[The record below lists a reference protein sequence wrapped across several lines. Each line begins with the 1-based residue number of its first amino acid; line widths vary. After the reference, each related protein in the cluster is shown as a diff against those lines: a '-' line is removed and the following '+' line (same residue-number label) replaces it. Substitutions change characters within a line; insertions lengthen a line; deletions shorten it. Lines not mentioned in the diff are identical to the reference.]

1 MLDYPENMVF
11 KNVYKNKKFNE
22 IYLDGEELTEHLEIK
37 KLIRKPLDKDYSF
50 NTPGKFLFNNEK
62 FKKFIVDHH
71 IDLDLTD
78 FEKKY
83 WSIDS
88 TPLRLLIGRFHM
100 SYEQMDE
107 LIKYL
112 NSRPHDLSKDN
123 NYDHLIK
130 EYLKLT
136 AEAISSNITICPW
149 LKEFDHLIML
159 PNQNEKVITWDFL
172 PSFYTSQKD
181 LYNNDKYLD
190 TEIFKSGNIKK
201 YYQEVCS
208 SLDELLSQHGYI
220 RENNYYRVEKES
232 EDEIILVCHFGM
244 MSVLMSHLMNIPYV
258 IIANT
263 MCCPP
268 TGITRFVSEERRQ
281 GVAHF
286 RCLCFGETP
295 HLVLENYKPSFAAR
309 FCETFSSK
317 DRH

>member
-1 MLDYPENMVF
+1 MKITIIRHADPDYEHNTLTPTGF
-11 KNVYKNKKFNE
+11 KEVEALKKHFVLNNNATVYAS
-22 IYLDGEELTEHLEIK
+22 
-37 KLIRKPLDKDYSF
+37 PL
-50 NTPGKFLFNNEK
+50 N
-62 FKKFIVDHH
+62 
-71 IDLDLTD
+71 
-78 FEKKY
+78 
-83 WSIDS
+83 
-88 TPLRLLIGRFHM
+88 RA
-100 SYEQMDE
+100 
-107 LIKYL
+107 
-112 NSRPHDLSKDN
+112 
-123 NYDHLIK
+123 
-130 EYLKLT
+130 KLT

-181 LYNNDKYLD
+181 LYDNDKYLD

-220 RENNYYRVEKES
+220 RENNYYRVEKEN

-268 TGITRFVSEERRQ
+268 TGITRFV
-281 GVAHF
+281 
-286 RCLCFGETP
+286 
-295 HLVLENYKPSFAAR
+295 
-309 FCETFSSK
+309 
-317 DRH
+317 

>member
-1 MLDYPENMVF
+1 MKITIIRHADPDYEHNTLTPTGF
-11 KNVYKNKKFNE
+11 KEAEALKKHFELNNNATVYAS
-22 IYLDGEELTEHLEIK
+22 
-37 KLIRKPLDKDYSF
+37 PL
-50 NTPGKFLFNNEK
+50 N
-62 FKKFIVDHH
+62 
-71 IDLDLTD
+71 
-78 FEKKY
+78 
-83 WSIDS
+83 
-88 TPLRLLIGRFHM
+88 RA
-100 SYEQMDE
+100 
-107 LIKYL
+107 
-112 NSRPHDLSKDN
+112 
-123 NYDHLIK
+123 
-130 EYLKLT
+130 KLT

-268 TGITRFVSEERRQ
+268 TGITRFVSEERKQ

>member
-1 MLDYPENMVF
+1 MKITIIRHADPDYEHNTLTPTGF
-11 KNVYKNKKFNE
+11 KEAEALKKHFELNNNATVYAS
-22 IYLDGEELTEHLEIK
+22 
-37 KLIRKPLDKDYSF
+37 PL
-50 NTPGKFLFNNEK
+50 N
-62 FKKFIVDHH
+62 
-71 IDLDLTD
+71 
-78 FEKKY
+78 
-83 WSIDS
+83 
-88 TPLRLLIGRFHM
+88 RA
-100 SYEQMDE
+100 
-107 LIKYL
+107 
-112 NSRPHDLSKDN
+112 
-123 NYDHLIK
+123 
-130 EYLKLT
+130 KLT
-136 AEAISSNITICPW
+136 AEAISNNITICPW

-268 TGITRFVSEERRQ
+268 TGITRFVSEERKQ